1 MTIKQKYATYRK
13 MTIVQLQTELDDIS
27 NSMSECEY
35 GDYSYDCL
43 ELEYSIVEEVLAE
56 KKNKINA

>member
-43 ELEYSIVEEVLAE
+43 ELEYSIAEEVLAE
-56 KKNKINA
+56 KKIKINA